1 MATKSQK
8 KPVAAK
14 KRVALKRS
22 VKRSAGVSAAT
33 VKANPARKAFLAGLG
48 AVNRA
53 QDEAVKVYNRL
64 ASEAERLTSLTSGA
78 AETLA
83 KKANVYVRE
92 GQKIQSQAVSLAEEK
107 AREAAKEVAA
117 LAKKSEQSFKSNV
130 GRTINAT
137 VANAKESVT
146 QLEQVFETRVAKT
159 LNTFGIPSSKNVREL
174 QTRMAELQ
182 KALNQLN
189 RRGVRA

>member
-8 KPVAAK
+8 KPVARK
-14 KRVALKRS
+14 KPVAIKRT
-22 VKRSAGVSAAT
+22 VKSAA
-33 VKANPARKAFLAGLG
+33 KAASNAKTNPARKVFLAGLG

-53 QDEAVKVYNRL
+53 QDEAVKVYNRI
-64 ASEAERLTSLTSGA
+64 ASEAERLTSITSGA
-78 AETLA
+78 AETLV

-92 GQKIQSQAVSLAEEK
+92 GQKIQSQAVSIAEEK

-130 GRTINAT
+130 GRTINGA
-137 VANAKESVT
+137 VANAKEGVT

>member
-8 KPVAAK
+8 KPAAAK
-14 KRVALKRS
+14 KPAAIKRN
-22 VKRSAGVSAAT
+22 VKSAAKT
-33 VKANPARKAFLAGLG
+33 ASAKTNPARKVFLAGLG

-53 QDEAVKVYNRL
+53 QDEAVKAYNRI
-64 ASEAERLTSLTSGA
+64 ATKAERLTSLTSGA

-137 VANAKESVT
+137 VANAKEGVT

-174 QTRMAELQ
+174 QARMADLQ